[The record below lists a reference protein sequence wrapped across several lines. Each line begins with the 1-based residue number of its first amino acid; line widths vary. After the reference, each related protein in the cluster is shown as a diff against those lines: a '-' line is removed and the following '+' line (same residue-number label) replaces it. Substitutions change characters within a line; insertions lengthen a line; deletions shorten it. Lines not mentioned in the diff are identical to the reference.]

1 MDEPMIIKCR
11 GIYVPGY
18 VAAGKNEREMKR
30 IGK

>member
-1 MDEPMIIKCR
+1 MDEPMIIKCMDN
-11 GIYVPGY
+11 YTPGY